1 MEIMMGGIS
10 VKGDLHCHTRLSDG
24 SEGIEEV
31 IAMAKRVGMDF
42 LAITDHDTVAS
53 FSRSKILGQRYGVQ
67 VVPGVELSCI
77 DRKRNRKV
85 HMLCYLPEKPD
96 RLEGHCLKICK
107 QREAAGME
115 MLKKVMQY
123 FPITIEDVKKYSSSS
138 TSLYKQHIMH
148 ALMSYGFTT
157 HIFSGLF
164 KELFDSK
171 NGRVYVSVP
180 YPDVYEVLD
189 LIHQAQ
195 GIAVLAH
202 PYEYDSVDLLEELAA
217 QKAIEGVEVYHSRC
231 KQEDEGKL
239 IEIAQKNQLVMTGGS
254 DFHGFYASRP
264 SPLGNRFTPQ
274 ESLNAFF
281 RLKEQT
287 NR

>member
-1 MEIMMGGIS
+1 M
-10 VKGDLHCHTRLSDG
+10 KGDLHCHTKLSDG

-31 IAMAKRVGMDF
+31 IAMSKRVGMDF

-107 QREAAGME
+107 QREAAGTE

-123 FPITIEDVKKYSSSS
+123 FPITMEDVKKYSSSS

-148 ALMSYGFTT
+148 ALMSYGYTT

-171 NGRVYVSVP
+171 SGRVYVSVP
-180 YPDVYEVLD
+180 YPDVHEVLD

-195 GIAVLAH
+195 GLAVLAH

-217 QKAIEGVEVYHSRC
+217 RKEIEGVEVYHSRC
-231 KQEDEGKL
+231 KPEDEGRL

-274 ESLNAFF
+274 ESLNEFF
-281 RLKEQT
+281 RLKEQN

>member
-1 MEIMMGGIS
+1 MGGIS
-10 VKGDLHCHTRLSDG
+10 VKGDLHCHTKLSDG

-31 IAMAKRVGMDF
+31 IAMSKRVGMDF

-107 QREAAGME
+107 QREAAGTE

-123 FPITIEDVKKYSSSS
+123 FPITMEDVKKYSSSS

-148 ALMSYGFTT
+148 ALMAYGYTT

-171 NGRVYVSVP
+171 SGRVYVSVP
-180 YPDVYEVLD
+180 YPDVHEMLD

-195 GIAVLAH
+195 GLAVLAH

-217 QKAIEGVEVYHSRC
+217 RKEIEGVEVYHSRC
-231 KQEDEGKL
+231 KPEDEGRL

-274 ESLNAFF
+274 ESLNEFF
-281 RLKEQT
+281 RLKEQN